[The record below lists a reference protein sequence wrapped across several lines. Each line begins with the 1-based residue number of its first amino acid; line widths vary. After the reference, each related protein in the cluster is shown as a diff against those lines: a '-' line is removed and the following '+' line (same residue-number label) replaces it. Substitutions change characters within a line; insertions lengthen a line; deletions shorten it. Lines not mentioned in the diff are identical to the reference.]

1 MKQIL
6 MYILGFTLFGGVCYA
21 DDYTQQQIL
30 DEVRG
35 MRDDAQYNRTLDSW
49 TDSIRRSNRQ
59 IQENNRTRQRGTYEG
74 MYDNYESDYEY
85 DWQPDPDG
93 GLVIPGGHFE

>member
-1 MKQIL
+1 MNKIL
-6 MYILGFTLFGGVCYA
+6 MYICLILGFAGVCLA

-30 DEVRG
+30 NE
-35 MRDDAQYNRTLDSW
+35 MRDYRYEQQYNRTLDSW

-59 IQENNRTRQRGTYEG
+59 IQENNRRMDREERG
-74 MYDNYESDYEY
+74 YDSWDTDYES
-85 DWQPDPDG
+85 WQPDPDG